1 MPRSF
6 RPFPRGLA
14 ALALAGVSA
23 APPAQA
29 QDRVVFSL
37 TSAATTPFGT
47 LQDTELGQFD
57 PATGVVAPWLREAT
71 AAFYT
76 GDVDGDSK
84 SDVWKDVDALAVVM
98 GGPRRVRDV
107 YVSFTT
113 GVGAFLD
120 GDVVRLAPDGTLAVA
135 WSEAQIVAAFGC
147 TDGGVDLD
155 ALHVYADGSML
166 LSFADDE
173 ASSIFSTDAA
183 NVITDGSVLFWDPI
197 QGAEAVIYTEG
208 AVDQM
213 ITTALGKATTAGDT
227 LSVAVDA
234 TGAICFTVQSPSADD
249 ATVFSD
255 AGGGSVVMKE
265 SALAL
270 ASTVEI
276 DALDFMPA
284 SADFLVSHA
293 PLRVVDS
300 TQQLVVEVWGAPVHD
315 FVVLLG
321 LGRGDASQ
329 FPLPGFQGL
338 ALPINDPLLLISLS
352 GVPYLFGQTDA
363 SGHGSITLP
372 NAPTGLVITLFA
384 QPFDLD
390 AAVLGTP
397 LAAELTG

>member
-1 MPRSF
+1 VN
-6 RPFPRGLA
+6 G
-14 ALALAGVSA
+14 
-23 APPAQA
+23 
-29 QDRVVFSL
+29 D
-37 TSAATTPFGT
+37 
-47 LQDTELGQFD
+47 GQ
-57 PATGVVAPWLREAT
+57 
-71 AAFYT
+71 
-76 GDVDGDSK
+76 

-98 GGPRRVRDV
+98 ASPRRVRDV

-113 GVGAFLD
+113 TVGPFLD
-120 GDVVRLAPDGTLAVA
+120 GDIVRLAPDGTLEVA
-135 WSEAQIVAAFGC
+135 WSEAQIVSAFGC
-147 TDGGVDLD
+147 TDGNVDLD

-173 ASSIFSTDAA
+173 ASSVLSTDTP
-183 NVITDGSVLFWDPI
+183 NVITDGSVLLWDPI
-197 QGAEAVIYTEG
+197 QGVEAVVYTEG
-208 AVDQM
+208 EVDQM

-227 LSVAVDA
+227 LSLAVDSG
-234 TGAICFTVQSPSADD
+234 GAICFTVQSPSADD
-249 ATVFSD
+249 ATVFRRRRRIGRDEGVASARVD
-255 AGGGSVVMKE
+255 GGDRR
-265 SALAL
+265 A
-270 ASTVEI
+270 
-276 DALDFMPA
+276 DFMPA
-284 SADFLVSHA
+284 SADFVVSHA
-293 PLRVVDS
+293 PLRVVDA
-300 TQQLVVEVWGAPVHD
+300 TQQLVVEVWGAAVHG

-338 ALPINDPLLLISLS
+338 ALPINDPLLLISLG